1 MAATEARSKNRLIQ
15 SQFLGQFPKLE
26 RGKQSLDW
34 QLSATGELNM
44 SESPVIEDIQAQ
56 FSLTSLPLSTLPPCC
71 QRDPSS
77 MLEHP
82 AEGQSFIQKSL
93 ERIRQLEHALDQTL
107 ASLTELE
114 LQIQDHHF
122 LETQLAEV
130 EAFSHIQQH
139 AIAKLHQHQQ
149 TLEQQI
155 HDLEA
160 REHYYQELL
169 ATGKGMTGTTLTTA
183 QADASAPRSLNVPTQ
198 AQVVHFSLQ
207 HFCQELA
214 AERDMYR
221 NQVSDL
227 EGNVAELQE
236 HILKQDQHA
245 QEQETAIQHWKD
257 RANANHRYALH
268 LKGLLEQIIVEKS
281 VEQVSSS
288 SVSGEVATSNLTIL
302 EPNAL
307 LPTLLAAFQPNL
319 SSDSQP
325 PLDPPSASPPELPA
339 FLIRRRRHYYAQEL

>member
-1 MAATEARSKNRLIQ
+1 LFN
-15 SQFLGQFPKLE
+15 
-26 RGKQSLDW
+26 
-34 QLSATGELNM
+34 
-44 SESPVIEDIQAQ
+44 
-56 FSLTSLPLSTLPPCC
+56 
-71 QRDPSS
+71 
-77 MLEHP
+77 
-82 AEGQSFIQKSL
+82 QKSL
-93 ERIRQLEHALDQTL
+93 ERVRQLEQALNQAL

-114 LQIQDHHF
+114 IQAQHHRF

-160 REHYYQELL
+160 RERYYQELL
-169 ATGKGMTGTTLTTA
+169 ATGKGMTGTTLATA
-183 QADASAPRSLNVPTQ
+183 QADSAAPRSLNVPTQ
-198 AQVVHFSLQ
+198 EQVVHFSLQ

-214 AERDMYR
+214 VERDMYR
-221 NQVSDL
+221 NQVSNL
-227 EGNVAELQE
+227 ECNVAELQE

-268 LKGLLEQIIVEKS
+268 LKGLLEQIILEKS

-288 SVSGEVATSNLTIL
+288 SAPGDVATSNLTIL

-319 SSDSQP
+319 SSDSPP
-325 PLDPPSASPPELPA
+325 PLDPPLASTPELPA